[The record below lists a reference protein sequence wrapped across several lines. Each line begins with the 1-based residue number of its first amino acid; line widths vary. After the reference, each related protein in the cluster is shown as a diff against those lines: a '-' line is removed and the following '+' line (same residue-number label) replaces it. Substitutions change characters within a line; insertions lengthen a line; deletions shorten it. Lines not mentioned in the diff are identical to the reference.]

1 MSALQRQISTAAIRV
16 GFLAAMLTALLA
28 ALGSGSRA
36 AASVD
41 QVTVLDP
48 TPQLLND
55 AGPARRADILDR
67 LQALGVDSM
76 RVQVQWRFMAPAPE
90 SSHKP
95 PAFDGAD
102 PGDYPSHAFEVLDSI
117 VRGAKARGMEPLLT
131 PTGPIPDWASSTRR
145 GSLFDPDPDEFED
158 FVHALGVRYDG
169 TCLPPECAAAAG
181 GEALPRV
188 EQWAVYNEPNL
199 KTFLRPQR
207 NSDGRTVSGRNYR
220 VLFFAAQKGLEES
233 GHGADLLLIG
243 ETAPSRGSNSTAPL
257 KFLRQVFCLSR
268 QYEPVRDCQPIDA
281 DGWSHH
287 PYNPHIPPWQSPRQE
302 HSSIISIG
310 SMGRLVNAL
319 RQVARAGATAKR
331 LPVYV
336 TEYGIESYPQGGFGV
351 SPQRQAEFLGVAEYL
366 LYRNPWIS
374 AFAQYLLDDDRAPS
388 RLLSFQT
395 GLRFANGFPKPSYD
409 AFASTLV
416 VRQRARGDVEVWGH
430 VRPGQGPYEVQIR
443 FRDRDTGAGKELT
456 TMETDRAGYFK
467 FVAPYREGREWRVIC
482 GLPGGAQLEGPFIRS
497 YRFG

>member
-1 MSALQRQISTAAIRV
+1 MSAQLRQISTAAIRV
-16 GFLAAMLTALLA
+16 GFLAGALAALLA
-28 ALGSGSRA
+28 TLGSASRA
-36 AASVD
+36 EASVD

-90 SSHKP
+90 SYRKP
-95 PAFDGAD
+95 PGFDGAD
-102 PGDYPSHAFEVLDSI
+102 PGEYPEHAFEVLDSI

-131 PTGPIPDWASSTRR
+131 PTGPIPDWASSTGR
-145 GSLFDPDPDEFED
+145 GSLFDPDPIDFED
-158 FVHALGVRYDG
+158 FVHALGARYDG
-169 TCLPPECAAAAG
+169 TCVAPNCAAAPG
-181 GEALPRV
+181 GDALPRV
-188 EQWAVYNEPNL
+188 EQWGVYNEPNL

-207 NSDGRTVSGRNYR
+207 NSHGTTVSGRIYR
-220 VLFFAAQKGLEES
+220 ALFFAAQNGLEKS
-233 GHGADLLLIG
+233 GHENDLLLIG

-268 QYEPVRDCQPIDA
+268 EYDVVRDCQPIEA

-287 PYNPHIPPWQSPRQE
+287 PYNPHIPPWQAPKE
-302 HSSIISIG
+302 KHSSIISIG
-310 SMGRLVNAL
+310 SMDRLVNAL
-319 RQVARAGATAKR
+319 RLAARAGATVER

-374 AFAQYLLDDDRAPS
+374 AFAQYLLDDDRNPG

-395 GLRFANGFPKPSYD
+395 GLRFANGFPKPSYE
-409 AFASTLV
+409 AFSSTLV
-416 VRQRARGDVEVWGH
+416 VRRRNRGNVAVWGH

-443 FRDRDTGAGKELT
+443 FRDRDTGAGHKLT
-456 TMETDRAGYFK
+456 TMETDRAGYFH
-467 FVAPYREGREWRVIC
+467 FGAPYREGREWRVIC
-482 GLPGGAQLEGPFIRS
+482 VLPGGAQLEGPFIRS